1 VKFKASIFLILLFGI
16 SLFANYT
23 IRTGDV
29 LGLWVFGYSE
39 YSNQKIVVGPDGKIT
54 VPPIGRLDAYGKS
67 IETLENEIKE
77 KISTYIKSPNVTLGI
92 VNYAPFEVQIIGN
105 VKKQGIIQLPKPELS
120 LTKIISL
127 SGGFAEPWKSTYA
140 IVRYPDGKEEK
151 YDITNLFKGMLLD
164 L

>member
-1 VKFKASIFLILLFGI
+1 MKFKASIFLILLFGI